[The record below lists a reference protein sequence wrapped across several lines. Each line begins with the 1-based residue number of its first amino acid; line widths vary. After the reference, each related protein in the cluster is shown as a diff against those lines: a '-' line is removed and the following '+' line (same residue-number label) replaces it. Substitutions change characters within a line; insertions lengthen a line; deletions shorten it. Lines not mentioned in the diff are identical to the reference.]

1 MGMSWSHILI
11 ALMVFM
17 LLFGSG
23 KISGLMTD
31 LAKGIKSFKMGLAD
45 DEDARTESAPKFI
58 ENRHPQKAGRTDP
71 ARSLGHSHFVASV
84 RHSYEPRGHPGQ
96 RRR

>member
-1 MGMSWSHILI
+1 
-11 ALMVFM
+11 MVFM

-23 KISGLMTD
+23 KISGLMSD

-58 ENRHPQKAGRTDP
+58 ESQLSAPPKSRENR
-71 ARSLGHSHFVASV
+71 SS
-84 RHSYEPRGHPGQ
+84 
-96 RRR
+96 

>member
-31 LAKGIKSFKMGLAD
+31 LAKGIKSFKMALAD
-45 DEDARTESAPKFI
+45 DEDATTESARKFI
-58 ENRHPQKAGRTDP
+58 ESQLSAPPKSRENQ
-71 ARSLGHSHFVASV
+71 SS
-84 RHSYEPRGHPGQ
+84 
-96 RRR
+96 